1 MRSKYS
7 KIFFDHAKQS
17 ATDALKTS
25 SKSFIQKI
33 VEATGDLI
41 GNKIA
46 KKITKTQKEFIS
58 KWTW

>member
-1 MRSKYS
+1 M
-7 KIFFDHAKQS
+7 
-17 ATDALKTS
+17 
-25 SKSFIQKI
+25 QKI

-58 KWTW
+58 K